1 MPQLDFSF
9 YLSQI
14 TWLVVSF
21 SLFFCISKFLI
32 LPRLDII
39 LKTRSNM
46 IEENLT
52 FATNTT
58 NKANALIDDC
68 NKKMD
73 KVKADLEKKVALCV
87 KECREKQEYKLN
99 EFNKKMTAEVQ
110 QKIVEVKN
118 EVSTFNAKINDDM
131 VEIVKTILQKVYAIK
146 ATDDE
151 IKKNFKKIEL

>member
-1 MPQLDFSF
+1 
-9 YLSQI
+9 
-14 TWLVVSF
+14 
-21 SLFFCISKFLI
+21 
-32 LPRLDII
+32 
-39 LKTRSNM
+39 M

-118 EVSTFNAKINDDM
+118 EISTFNTKINNDI